1 MSQSHASIAED
12 RTAQRGERI
21 PAGRRRWPV
30 ILGISLL
37 GLVVAGLIVL
47 ATHWPFSRQRVIEA
61 LQEDFHGT
69 VSFNSFHIT
78 VFPHPGCVAEGG
90 TLVRPGGPAGFPPFA
105 SVPEFVIRAPC
116 IEFPGRT
123 SYL

>member
-12 RTAQRGERI
+12 RAAQRGERI
-21 PAGRRRWPV
+21 PSGRRKWPA

-37 GLVVAGLIVL
+37 GLLVVGLIVL

-69 VSFNSFHIT
+69 VSFNNFHIT

-90 TLVRPGGPAGFPPFA
+90 LWCGRVVQR
-105 SVPEFVIRAPC
+105 VLLRLLPC
-116 IEFPGRT
+116 RN
-123 SYL
+123 